1 MTVPELLDMVEPQS
15 PPPSDEM
22 IAAFEAKVG
31 GPLPAAYRQFLQR
44 CGGGRLRTALW
55 LNENVGVEDVAGF
68 QASRKDVTRSLP
80 YYVDLYKG
88 RIPTAL
94 VPIMSDGFGNKI
106 CLGIKGEHSG
116 KIYFWDHE
124 LEYDEDDWIDD
135 VSASENIQLVA
146 SSFDEFVAGLRED
159 PEAAENEKDHQ

>member
-1 MTVPELLDMVEPQS
+1 MTVADFLALVEPQS
-15 PPPSDEM
+15 PPPSEEA
-22 IAAFEAKVG
+22 IAAFEAKIG
-31 GPLPAAYRQFLQR
+31 DALPAAYRLFLTQ

-68 QASRKDVTRSLP
+68 QVSRKDVTRSLP
-80 YYVDLYKG
+80 YYFDLYKG

-106 CLGIKGEHSG
+106 CLGVKGEHSG
-116 KIYFWDHE
+116 KVYFWDHE
-124 LEYDEDDWIDD
+124 LEYDEDDWTDD

-159 PEAAENEKDHQ
+159 PDAAENEKDHQ